1 LPYTAFACA
10 RAESLVSRALST
22 RPPPGAPAPTRR
34 ASLPVRPRWHGPE
47 VSCAKEARGAESRH
61 ARADCQGYSA
71 RGVPPSRHG
80 QKARRGYHAHRHVP
94 RRDHWLF
101 RKMAEFVI
109 PKETIIFQSKKKI
122 KNEKGYFT
130 LRRHKGASGSKAM
143 VAGATGIWMRVVMV
157 AVMWVAATAEQ
168 AVPSATGARRHG
180 VRRALFVEQAAL
192 LSRSP
197 SRESL
202 LCTEDLQGPWRRKD
216 AALRLQQQPA
226 ATGVRRHASTLVFVE
241 QHDLASALALP
252 EEPHGVCRLKESVSE
267 RRRHLQGFND
277 EYGDETTMPY
287 IHFVMDA
294 LEREKQSLQL
304 RPDGV
309 NMFLLSRRAWVKQ
322 GHPRGGVQEERDSA
336 ALLNA
341 WAP

>member
-1 LPYTAFACA
+1 MQPA
-10 RAESLVSRALST
+10 RV
-22 RPPPGAPAPTRR
+22 
-34 ASLPVRPRWHGPE
+34 
-47 VSCAKEARGAESRH
+47 
-61 ARADCQGYSA
+61 
-71 RGVPPSRHG
+71 
-80 QKARRGYHAHRHVP
+80 
-94 RRDHWLF
+94 
-101 RKMAEFVI
+101 
-109 PKETIIFQSKKKI
+109 
-122 KNEKGYFT
+122 
-130 LRRHKGASGSKAM
+130 M
-143 VAGATGIWMRVVMV
+143 VAGATGRWMRVVLV
-157 AVMWVAATAEQ
+157 ALMGVAATAEQ

-180 VRRALFVEQAAL
+180 GRRALFVEQAAL

-202 LCTEDLQGPWRRKD
+202 LCTEDLHGPWRRKD
-216 AALRLQQQPA
+216 AAFRVQQEPA

-241 QHDLASALALP
+241 QHSRDLTSALALP

-294 LEREKQSLQL
+294 LEREKQSLQM

-309 NMFLLSRRAWVKQ
+309 NIFLLSRRAWVKQ
-322 GHPRGGVQEERDSA
+322 GLPRGGAREERDSA

>member
-1 LPYTAFACA
+1 
-10 RAESLVSRALST
+10 
-22 RPPPGAPAPTRR
+22 
-34 ASLPVRPRWHGPE
+34 
-47 VSCAKEARGAESRH
+47 
-61 ARADCQGYSA
+61 
-71 RGVPPSRHG
+71 
-80 QKARRGYHAHRHVP
+80 
-94 RRDHWLF
+94 
-101 RKMAEFVI
+101 MAEFVI

-122 KNEKGYFT
+122 KNQKGYFT

>member
-1 LPYTAFACA
+1 
-10 RAESLVSRALST
+10 
-22 RPPPGAPAPTRR
+22 
-34 ASLPVRPRWHGPE
+34 
-47 VSCAKEARGAESRH
+47 
-61 ARADCQGYSA
+61 
-71 RGVPPSRHG
+71 
-80 QKARRGYHAHRHVP
+80 
-94 RRDHWLF
+94 
-101 RKMAEFVI
+101 
-109 PKETIIFQSKKKI
+109 
-122 KNEKGYFT
+122 
-130 LRRHKGASGSKAM
+130 M

-309 NMFLLSRRAWVKQ
+309 NIFLLSRRAWVKQ
-322 GHPRGGVQEERDSA
+322 GLPRERDSA
-336 ALLNA
+336 VLPKQGQDSA
-341 WAP
+341 WRRHQTPDHARAVTERCSKKNGTLAVFTQSGNSAPFFQHIRSYWLFLKIRNGSEGRMSLGLFC